1 MAPRATTPPPTS
13 SPTGPHRRPPD
24 RLRLYP
30 NHDDLTAAPRKSKSS
45 RQGEG
50 TGGIWGPHE
59 GVYVQKS
66 IFKVPPKGLNDL
78 KSTAQRWFC
87 DLLVKAVLFGQKCE
101 IHFCPPK
108 PPKLTIS
115 THTASKISPCG
126 RGQHLRCS
134 TDQSFSSV
142 LAHFKIRPP
151 RSATRMCSYMLS
163 PRLTRTSPLQGS

>member
-1 MAPRATTPPPTS
+1 MTYGRTTPDEVPNNAPCPPLV
-13 SPTGPHRRPPD
+13 R
-24 RLRLYP
+24 
-30 NHDDLTAAPRKSKSS
+30 ACA

-50 TGGIWGPHE
+50 TGGVWGPHE
-59 GVYVQKS
+59 GLYVQKS
-66 IFKVPPKGLNDL
+66 ILKRGPKDL
-78 KSTAQRWFC
+78 MALKTGPQRWFC

-126 RGQHLRCS
+126 RGRHLRCS

-151 RSATRMCSYMLS
+151 RSAT
-163 PRLTRTSPLQGS
+163 P